1 MPSYKH
7 CNLSALL
14 QTYPFQALTAPLF
27 STIGR
32 KIMNQIALL
41 TPVLVL
47 VLWTFTIFLIMAYG
61 RLKYTQN
68 PQKDAAHIKDLRG
81 LLPAWVERTSD
92 NYNHLFEQP
101 VAFYAL
107 AICIAIINNFDALM
121 IQLAWAYVILRIV
134 HSLWQL
140 TFNIVVVRFVM
151 FATGWVIIAYMA
163 YSQIFA

>member
-1 MPSYKH
+1 
-7 CNLSALL
+7 
-14 QTYPFQALTAPLF
+14 
-27 STIGR
+27 
-32 KIMNQIALL
+32 
-41 TPVLVL
+41 
-47 VLWTFTIFLIMAYG
+47 MAYG
-61 RLKYTQN
+61 RFKYTQN
-68 PQKDAAHIKDLRG
+68 PQKDAAHTKDLRG

-107 AICIAIINNFDALM
+107 TICIAIINNFDALM

-140 TFNIVVVRFVM
+140 TFNIVVVRFGIFV
-151 FATGWVIIAYMA
+151 TGWLIIAYMA